1 MLVILGVLML
11 VGQFEE
17 VASDGP
23 SILVGR
29 PLEQTDYLV
38 TQLLRGVDGFDV
50 WEVSILHDKNG

>member
-1 MLVILGVLML
+1 MLVVLGILMF

-17 VASDGP
+17 VTSDGP

-38 TQLLRGVDGFDV
+38 TQLLRCLDGFNV